1 MGYQCEFGTKARAP
15 LFFGDQAGSASWN
28 GKEVSAMTEYDG
40 WAMRRFIEQEAYRIG
55 YAEGKLFPAWN
66 PFHAD
71 MLFGEPHKLWDH
83 YYLKGRDDR
92 NNRSDAAPPARPEMQ
107 ETEYVMWPSILANL
121 EALSDEF
128 ELSYKRIGV
137 KKKSSLWGLIF
148 GMCGWFNQSE
158 DFAPVY
164 DEKGWRFI

>member
-1 MGYQCEFGTKARAP
+1 MRYQYEIGTKTHAP
-15 LFFGDQAGSASWN
+15 LFFGDQGSAPSWS
-28 GKEVSAMTEYDG
+28 GKEVSSMTEYDG

-55 YAEGKLFPAWN
+55 YAEGKLLPARN
-66 PFHAD
+66 PFDAE

-83 YYLKGRDDR
+83 YYLKGREDKSRRVDAVLP
-92 NNRSDAAPPARPEMQ
+92 AAPAMPA
-107 ETEYVMWPSILANL
+107 TEYVMWPSILSNL
-121 EALSDEF
+121 EELSNEF